1 MEQYSTKPFYKVTN
15 MLQTQNMAKRL
26 LLWYCFYF
34 LHITKV
40 FIKLVMMMY
49 SSEIVHK
56 LSIIMIIFARK
67 R

>member
-15 MLQTQNMAKRL
+15 MLQTQKMANRL
-26 LLWYCFYF
+26 MLCDCF
-34 LHITKV
+34 LHITRV

-49 SSEIVHK
+49 FSEIVHK
-56 LSIIMIIFARK
+56 LSVIMTIFARK